1 MKQQKR
7 KLRIYISNTYTPSKP
22 EGEDSEKV
30 ASWELRVEGKLLEEV
45 SEWRCFFFLIFK
57 YVLKIFFS
65 ACLCLWKTCIA
76 LLLADPSVWLRPCNQ
91 MCVHSSL
98 HPTPQLLV
106 RISTQTLIHT
116 GTHSCSLLKQNW
128 NHELRHV
135 SPPFISSLC
144 HLGPH
149 EGYFSFYSLCFL
161 PRCSMQAC
169 VGVLHGVS
177 KKREIDVGEEVLMF
191 ANCQGVGRFYF
202 SFLAVCSFVL
212 TPPPLMRSE
221 LNNVATQT

>member
-1 MKQQKR
+1 M
-7 KLRIYISNTYTPSKP
+7 
-22 EGEDSEKV
+22 
-30 ASWELRVEGKLLEEV
+30 A
-45 SEWRCFFFLIFK
+45 FFFFFFK
-57 YVLKIFFS
+57 YVLKNFFS

-106 RISTQTLIHT
+106 RISTHNTHT
-116 GTHSCSLLKQNW
+116 HGHTHSCSLLKQNW
-128 NHELRHV
+128 NHELRRV

-149 EGYFSFYSLCFL
+149 EGYFSFFSLCFL
-161 PRCSMQAC
+161 PRCLMQAC
-169 VGVLHGVS
+169 VGVLHRVS

-212 TPPPLMRSE
+212 TPPPLVRSE